1 MEPIK
6 KLDVD
11 TLKVYDD
18 NLPDQILNI
27 SRTITSKLNEV
38 IERINLLAEDDN
50 NRE

>member
-6 KLDVD
+6 KLDAD

-18 NLPDQILNI
+18 KLPDQILNI